1 MLAQVADTLQFLH
14 QDCALVHRAV
24 CPDAIMVV
32 GGHWK
37 LALMGF
43 AVMAEFSTEGGADHA
58 LPYDAAD
65 SELKRLLKPP
75 LRYVAPELVAS
86 SQAAGA
92 LSSASDT
99 YSFGEQP

>member
-1 MLAQVADTLQFLH
+1 MADTLQFLH

-24 CPDAIMVV
+24 CPDAVMVV

-65 SELKRLLKPP
+65 SELQRLLKPP
-75 LRYVAPELVAS
+75 LRYVAPELVAGS
-86 SQAAGA
+86 RTAGA

-99 YSFGEQP
+99 YSFGVRWAI